1 MLTGVRHKSMAVA
14 IVSIFILNIP
24 FANEKCISVSALSS
38 KIKKA
43 MTLTIGD
50 ADLTIPSYL

>member
-1 MLTGVRHKSMAVA
+1 MLTGLGHKSGTVA

-38 KIKKA
+38 KIKKSI
-43 MTLTIGD
+43 TLTIGH